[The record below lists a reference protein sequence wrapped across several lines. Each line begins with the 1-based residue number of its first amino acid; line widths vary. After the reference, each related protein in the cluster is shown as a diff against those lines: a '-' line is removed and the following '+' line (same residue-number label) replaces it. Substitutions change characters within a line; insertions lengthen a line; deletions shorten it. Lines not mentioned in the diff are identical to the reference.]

1 MAVNNE
7 YTGLLDAR
15 QSSVQSN
22 VHAADPA
29 VTRSLVTPS
38 TAVPRCAAPRS
49 LYVRLLKRPLDAIV
63 ASILLVML
71 SPVFLAAAV
80 LVLRDSPG
88 PIIFRQRR
96 IGRHG
101 ESFVLYKFRTMSWNP
116 DREFEFVRDVDGTL
130 RHKVRNDSRV
140 TRVGR
145 TLRRC
150 SIDELPQLWN
160 IVKGDMS
167 LIGPRPELPQIVERY
182 SSWQHDRHLLRPG
195 LTGWW
200 QVSGR
205 SDRPMH
211 EHTELDIHY
220 VENAS
225 FAMDVKIAFRTIRVV
240 LRGLGA
246 F

>member
-7 YTGLLDAR
+7 YTGLLDTR
-15 QSSVQSN
+15 QPSGQAH
-22 VHAADPA
+22 VHALGPA
-29 VTRSLVTPS
+29 ATSSFAPPA
-38 TAVPRCAAPRS
+38 TAVPTCAVPRS
-49 LYVRLLKRPLDAIV
+49 PYVRLLKRPLDTVV
-63 ASILLVML
+63 ASVLLAVL
-71 SPVFLAAAV
+71 SPVFLLAAL
-80 LVLRDSPG
+80 LVLKDSPG

-101 ESFVLYKFRTMSWNP
+101 EPFVLYKFRTMSWNP

-140 TRVGR
+140 TRVGK

-182 SSWQHDRHLLRPG
+182 SSWQHDRHILRPG

-211 EHTELDIHY
+211 EHTDLDIHY

-225 FAMDVKIAFRTIRVV
+225 FGMDVKIAFRTFKVV